1 MGIRKAIAAAM
12 LAGWAFAA
20 VAQAPTAQPPNMGRL
35 AAYAQAQGIRTCLAG
50 LQAAETTLLSG
61 RDYAFRA
68 FVDPRDANAA
78 PFTAVLD
85 TRMKGS
91 LERVLVNIVATP
103 SGAPPGRCTVIYEQ
117 TRHHVER
124 CDAVLAQLAPKAP
137 AASGPSFG
145 AVTVDVERNL
155 TVTVI
160 PAGTAQCVSV
170 VKEVAW

>member
-1 MGIRKAIAAAM
+1 MGTCKAVAKAV
-12 LAGWAFAA
+12 LAGWALTAA
-20 VAQAPTAQPPNMGRL
+20 AQAPIAEAPNAGRL
-35 AAYAQAQGIRTCLAG
+35 AEFARAQGVRSCLPN
-50 LQAAETTLLSG
+50 LQAAESTLLAG

-85 TRMKGS
+85 TRVKGS

-103 SGAPPGRCTVIYEQ
+103 SGAPPGRCSVIYEQ
-117 TRHHVER
+117 TRYHAER
-124 CDAVLAQLAPKAP
+124 CEAVLARLAPRAQP
-137 AASGPSFG
+137 AAGPSYG

-155 TVTVI
+155 TVTVM
-160 PAGTAQCVSV
+160 PAGAAQCVSV